1 MPFRLLFH
9 YVVILYGVTYRS
21 KKRTG
26 ETLVSSS
33 LALPGRASLPQNE
46 KSLNANAKGMGWK
59 IYGLYGLRS
68 NVPSMRIEY

>member
-9 YVVILYGVTYRS
+9 YVVILDGVTYRS

-46 KSLNANAKGMGWK
+46 KIPERKCQRNGVEDIWSIWITLQCA
-59 IYGLYGLRS
+59 LYA
-68 NVPSMRIEY
+68 Y